1 MRVPGFIAKQFY
13 VSGSLRNSGD
23 GFELKAQN
31 PMGGGVLVGVG
42 KLRVDGQQ
50 ILPGRVSAQRSDGSA
65 PINAQEVDKWHP
77 VPIQKG
83 DTVTLH
89 VAGQTLGPGEHRLDV
104 ELFELTMG
112 QLSFSIT
119 DRIGE

>member
-1 MRVPGFIAKQFY
+1 VKIPGFIAKQFY
-13 VSGSLRNSGD
+13 VAGSLRNAGD

-42 KLRVDGQQ
+42 RMSVDGQE

-65 PINAQEVDKWHP
+65 PIKAQEVDKWHP

-89 VAGQTLGPGEHRLDV
+89 VAGQTLSPGEHRLDV

-112 QLSFSIT
+112 QLSFSISDSVT
-119 DRIGE
+119 E